1 MIKKTLLGLIAMAGI
16 LVSAA
21 VQATIIPWSASLNGA
36 QEVPASGSLGTGSAF
51 GTIDDASGA
60 LAWNITFSGL
70 SGPLIGIHF
79 HGPAAPG
86 VNAGVRVNIGTI
98 SGFLSP
104 NSGSAIITAQEVSDL
119 LAGNWYINLHTPNF
133 PGGEIRGQVIPE
145 AVPEPAMLG
154 LLGLALAGLAA
165 SRRRKL

>member
-16 LVSAA
+16 LVPAA

-36 QEVPASGSLGTGSAF
+36 QEVPASGSLGSGSAF

-98 SGFLSP
+98 SGCLLYTSRSP
-104 NSGSAIITAQEVSDL
+104 AYRPV
-119 LAGNWYINLHTPNF
+119 
-133 PGGEIRGQVIPE
+133 R
-145 AVPEPAMLG
+145 PA
-154 LLGLALAGLAA
+154 
-165 SRRRKL
+165 RRRSAAGSRPLRTRRAADL